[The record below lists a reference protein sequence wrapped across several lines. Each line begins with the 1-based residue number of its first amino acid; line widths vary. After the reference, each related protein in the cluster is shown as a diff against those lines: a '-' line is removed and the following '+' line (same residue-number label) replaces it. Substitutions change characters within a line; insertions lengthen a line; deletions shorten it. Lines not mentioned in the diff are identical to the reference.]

1 MPELDP
7 APQKGHRERV
17 TELFSVSDIGP
28 ADSEGDY
35 RIRFVTHG
43 LTSDGKR
50 YYPKR
55 ASEQAVRD
63 KVYDNAKMYLNHT
76 SPADNARGHRDV
88 RDWAATIKPGSVRA
102 TEDGL
107 EAVAHAHLPAAR
119 AFLDDPVAKAAVGLS
134 HDTYVK
140 VSKSRINGADV
151 QVVESIDS
159 CLSVDFV
166 PSGNAY
172 GRVLETATDEELIDE
187 MELTQVQEKLD
198 SLAGAVDT
206 LTSEV
211 KRITEAQAAQA
222 APPAPPAEDT
232 KPENETPQVD
242 VDARVQE
249 AVNAATA
256 AQSERIKVLEDE
268 KAANTC
274 LALVREAV
282 DARTDLTEIS
292 KARVVQTFAGQII
305 APDQIVARVTEACDR
320 ERQYAL
326 DLLTE
331 AGVRTQ
337 VKGIGATN
345 SGEMTRAVES
355 YNENLRA
362 SMVAQGYSQQ
372 EIEKLLAAR

>member
-63 KVYDNAKMYLNHT
+63 NVYDNAKMYLNHT

-88 RDWAATIKPGSVRA
+88 RDWAATIKPGTVRA

-172 GRVLETATDEELIDE
+172 GRVLETAPDEEMIDE
-187 MELTQVQEKLD
+187 MELTKVQEQLD
-198 SLAGAVDT
+198 SLAGAVET
-206 LTSEV
+206 LAGEV
-211 KRITEAQAAQA
+211 KRIREAQA
-222 APPAPPAEDT
+222 APPAADPQAET
-232 KPENETPQVD
+232 PQPETPQVD

-292 KARVVQTFAGQII
+292 KARVVQAFVGQII

-331 AGVRTQ
+331 AGVRTK
-337 VKGIGATN
+337 VKGLGATDT
-345 SGEMTRAVES
+345 GDTTRAVES